1 MSPKSRSIA
10 ATHYLTSWANKRHFP
25 GTQRRSRNWLSG
37 MQFIEQDLDLFQIVC
52 IEALDEP
59 AVDRSEKL
67 AGLLLL
73 ALSSLGTTS
82 PVSESTFCCFNRWPV
97 FRLSRLKLTF
107 SLSVRPESS

>member
-73 ALSSLGTTS
+73 ALIAPQACEAG
-82 PVSESTFCCFNRWPV
+82 
-97 FRLSRLKLTF
+97 SRAQLK
-107 SLSVRPESS
+107 RPGLLAPRHGQSFP